1 LLSELRDFESNKSNV
16 ELLLEIQS
24 RIHKALCNLERRAAV
39 ASKKAHSLKH
49 SLRCSRPPKHESVV
63 LKRRINELLSRI
75 VSYKEISYIYRALGD
90 GLAFSLFDK
99 YDLKPLAFKEPPG
112 ALTGKGGSRLERKI
126 LRAFIK
132 KGIPAIHCDITNV
145 LRYGDICIKFHG
157 FPFFVEVKSSG
168 NRNRRVDRQI
178 QNMQKLHKYYAT
190 DVIDGLYGVPKIH
203 RMAPSSPERNHV
215 NTLNE
220 LIQESRISGCATK
233 EVEEGLVYLV
243 ASNLD
248 PSALTRIL
256 ESMTTPI
263 AAVLNLDKFS
273 GHWSSYFPYTLTIRN
288 VNDVLAFIEDT
299 YVIAVVYDNQRVI
312 EIAQSHN
319 YKASFFNEI
328 STHFPESA
336 TEGQWLYHFEET
348 GKSPEQTSRFCISEH
363 YFSRVFFELLSLEW
377 IIRESFSHFKKAVSV
392 AKSSSHQFV
401 VENLRE
407 PIARAHRPS
416 G

>member
-1 LLSELRDFESNKSNV
+1 MFSRYRATTLNLLSELRDFESNKSNV

-178 QNMQKLHKYYAT
+178 QNIQKLHKYYAT
-190 DVIDGLYGVPKIH
+190 DVIDGLYGIPKIH
-203 RMAPSSPERNHV
+203 RFAPSCPERKHV
-215 NTLNE
+215 STLNE
-220 LIQESRISGCATK
+220 LIQESRTAGCATK

-248 PSALTRIL
+248 PSALTKIVG
-256 ESMTTPI
+256 SMTTPI
-263 AAVLNLDKFS
+263 VAVLNLGKFS
-273 GHWSSYFPYTLTIRN
+273 GRWSSYFPYTLTIRN
-288 VNDVLAFIEDT
+288 VNDVLAFIEDI
-299 YVIAVVYDNQRVI
+299 YVIAVIYDNQRVV

-319 YKASFFNEI
+319 YKASFFNES
-328 STHFPESA
+328 STHLPESA
-336 TEGQWLYHFEET
+336 TEEQWLYHFEEI
-348 GKSPEQTSRFCISEH
+348 GKSPEETSRFLISEH
-363 YFSRVFFELLSLEW
+363 YFSRVFYEFLSLEW
-377 IIRESFSHFKKAVSV
+377 IIRETFSHFEKAVSV
-392 AKSSSHQFV
+392 ANSSSH
-401 VENLRE
+401 
-407 PIARAHRPS
+407 
-416 G
+416 